1 MLFSFPWRAGAAD
14 GRVEAGEA
22 EAGDVVQVRRVGHD
36 GERLP
41 VDGLQERLVGGQI
54 VDVAGEPQLLQ
65 DLQVFTP
72 GRIQ

>member
-1 MLFSFPWRAGAAD
+1 MLFSFPWRGGAAG

-22 EAGDVVQVRRVGHD
+22 EAGDVVQVHRVRHG

-54 VDVAGEPQLLQ
+54 VDVAGEPRSCRISR
-65 DLQVFTP
+65 VFTP